1 MGNQGLPPGVDISQ
15 LADWPTRAL
24 GWLVDAIPFIGIWVI
39 FYIIS
44 FAIGF
49 FISLLGDLCALAVGI
64 FLAYQLGTF
73 GSTPGMRLIGLKC
86 VSVKTGQ
93 PLGFGM
99 GIVRAIIHWIAFVLC
114 IIPGVVDLLF
124 PLWDG
129 HKQTL
134 ADKLISS
141 VVIKA
146 PKEPFSVMPK
156 TS

>member
-1 MGNQGLPPGVDISQ
+1 MGNQGLPPGVDASQ

-24 GWLVDAIPFIGIWVI
+24 GWLVDAIPFLGIWII

-44 FAIGF
+44 FAVGF
-49 FISLLGDLCALAVGI
+49 FVSLLGDLVALAIGI

-86 VSVKTGQ
+86 VSIKTGQ

-99 GIVRAIIHWIAFVLC
+99 GIVRAIIHWVAFVLC

-124 PLWDG
+124 PLWDSQ
-129 HKQTL
+129 KQTL

-141 VVIKA
+141 VVVKV
-146 PKEPFSVMPK
+146 PKQAFSITPK